1 MSRGAAGA
9 CILVPLLAM
18 LACRQPGGGARG
30 GVQSTGDARAVAVA
44 ARRARA
50 VQQDSVG
57 PIALWILPKS
67 LAEISGIATLS
78 DGRVVAHDDER
89 ARVVVLDPE
98 RGVVLK
104 EFVVGHR
111 GIKGDFEGITV
122 APDAIY
128 LMTSNGLIYAF
139 HEGADR
145 AEVPYTRFDTR
156 LGKECEFEGIAFD
169 AAERALVLP
178 CKHAKQKGAKR
189 DVVLFRVALP
199 LSKDLQITRSAI
211 DIEQFRARHD
221 WKGLHPSDIAIDPT
235 TGNYVLVASL
245 EHAIL
250 EITPDGRVVFAE
262 PLPGRHPQAE
272 GVAFS
277 RDGDLIVSDE
287 ANQGAATIALYRWPL
302 FAQAAMATED
312 QP

>member
-1 MSRGAAGA
+1 MSVAEAGMRV
-9 CILVPLLAM
+9 LLPLLAAI
-18 LACRQPGGGARG
+18 ACREPGSGARSA
-30 GVQSTGDARAVAVA
+30 VQSTGDARAEAVS
-44 ARRARA
+44 ARRTNA
-50 VQQDSVG
+50 VQRDSAG
-57 PIALWILPKS
+57 PIALWVLPTS

-122 APDAIY
+122 SPDAIY

-139 HEGADR
+139 KEGDDR
-145 AEVPYTRFDTR
+145 SEVPYTRFDTR
-156 LGKECEFEGIAFD
+156 LGKECEFEGIAYD

-178 CKHAKQKGAKR
+178 CKHAKQKGVKR

-211 DIEQFRARHD
+211 DIEQFRGTRD
-221 WKGLHPSDIAIDPT
+221 WKALHPSDIAIDPT

-245 EHAIL
+245 ERALL
-250 EITPDGRVVFAE
+250 EITPDGRVVVAE

-287 ANQGAATIALYRWPL
+287 ANGGPATIALYRWPL
-302 FAQAAMATED
+302 FPQSATAMED
-312 QP
+312 KP